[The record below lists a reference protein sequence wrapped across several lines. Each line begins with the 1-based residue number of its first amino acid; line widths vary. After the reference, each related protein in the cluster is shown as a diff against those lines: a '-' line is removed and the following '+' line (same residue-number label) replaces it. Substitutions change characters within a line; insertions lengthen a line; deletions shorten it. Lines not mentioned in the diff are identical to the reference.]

1 MNSIKSA
8 WLNIKESKGINI
20 IFMIQMIVVMLL
32 FADVCMDVTEYIS
45 GVNRFEAM
53 RQNNAYI
60 NSDTTDDKQLDYLWS
75 NENQSTESAQKLYTY
90 IKENFKSYTVWSYN
104 TDDEIQYFTDDLF
117 FEMLDIQLFKGTFPK
132 ESDSQSGVTPVII
145 GYNLKNQYQLGE
157 EYQVCDCSSAKNVK
171 VKIVGVLKNNS
182 TIPSLYEIGS
192 CESLDNAV
200 IFPITDRY
208 LSDFA
213 NLDMAINS
221 TVVFTDDKNDLIS
234 IEKKSAELNLFSIKY
249 QSIQD
254 NINDYL
260 TILEDK
266 LQNRLILIGIISCF
280 AIFSMVLN
288 MLNLISKK
296 KKDFS
301 IHFMTGATKLD
312 IIRQV
317 IIQVMILFIPAA
329 AILLIYSGLS
339 YTSLI
344 SFAFS
349 LVLIFLVVFLP
360 VKMLDKDDIIT
371 IYHKEN

>member
-1 MNSIKSA
+1 MNSLKSA
-8 WLNIKESKGINI
+8 WSNIKESKGTNI
-20 IFMIQMIVVMLL
+20 IFMIQMIVVILL

-45 GVNRFEAM
+45 GVNRFEIM
-53 RQNNAYI
+53 RQNSAYV
-60 NSDTTDDKQLDYLWS
+60 NSDTTDDEQLDYLWS
-75 NENQSTESAQKLYTY
+75 NEEQSTENAQELYKY

-104 TDDEIQYFTDDLF
+104 TDNETQYFTDDLF
-117 FEMLDIQLFKGTFPK
+117 FKMIDIQLYKGTFPEEYK
-132 ESDSQSGVTPVII
+132 SQSDITPVVI
-145 GYNLKNQYQLGE
+145 GYNLKNQYTLGE
-157 EYQVCDCSSAKNVK
+157 EYQVCDCSSAQNIK
-171 VKIVGVLKNNS
+171 VKIVGILKNNS

-192 CESLDNAV
+192 SESLDNAV

-208 LSDFA
+208 LSDLA

-221 TVVFTDDKNDLIS
+221 TVVFTDDKNDLMS
-234 IEKKSAELNLFSIKY
+234 IEKKSAKLGLFSIQY

-260 TILEDK
+260 TILKDK
-266 LQNRLILIGIISCF
+266 LQNRLVLIGIISCF
-280 AIFSMVLN
+280 AIFSMILN

-301 IHFMTGATKLD
+301 IHFMTGATKGD
-312 IIRQV
+312 IISQV
-317 IIQVMILFIPAA
+317 IIQVLILFIPAVV
-329 AILLIYSGLS
+329 ILLIYSGFS

-349 LVLIFLVVFLP
+349 LILIFLVVILP
-360 VKMLDKDDIIT
+360 VKRLDKDDMIT